1 MPESLPQSLS
11 RSLPGS
17 PPALVGEPL
26 LTVND
31 LHTYLATG
39 QGVVRAVDG
48 VSFTVGEAEILG
60 IVGESGSGKSVTAR
74 AILGLI
80 QPPGEITRGVVVFD
94 GLDLRQ
100 AGDDALNNIRGKR
113 IALVPQDASLALNP
127 VLRVG
132 EQMDEILARHFR
144 LSARERRHKCVEALR
159 RMGLADPQRVMNAYS
174 AQLSGGMKQRV
185 GIAMA
190 LVCDPELLI
199 ADDPTSAVDVTIQA
213 QILYEFRAL
222 TDRLGLAVL
231 FISHDL
237 RVVSTL
243 CSRIVVLYGGQV
255 AEVGTVDD
263 LLAHPHHPYTS
274 ALLKCSPNVAIRVNP
289 LPMVPGASPDN
300 LQALPGCRF
309 EPRCPRALARCAVE
323 APPLSGNGQRAACW
337 NPLT

>member
-1 MPESLPQSLS
+1 MSTLLS
-11 RSLPGS
+11 VDDLSVDFIIDGTAV
-17 PPALVGEPL
+17 PAL
-26 LTVND
+26 D
-31 LHTYLATG
+31 
-39 QGVVRAVDG
+39 R
-48 VSFTVGEAEILG
+48 VSFSVGRGERLG
-60 IVGESGSGKSVTAR
+60 LVGESGSGKSVTAR

-80 QPPGEITRGVVVFD
+80 QPPGQVTRGVVVFD
-94 GLDLRQ
+94 GIDLRQ
-100 AGDDALNNIRGKR
+100 AGDYALNNIRGKR
-113 IALVPQDASLALNP
+113 IALIPQDASLALNP

-144 LSARERRHKCVEALR
+144 LSAGERRRKCAETLQ
-159 RMGLADPQRVMNAYS
+159 RMGLPDPERVMNAY
-174 AQLSGGMKQRV
+174 ATQLSGGMKQRV

-213 QILYEFRAL
+213 QILYEFQAL

-243 CSRIVVLYGGQV
+243 CSRIVVLYAGQV
-255 AEVGTVDD
+255 AEVGSVDD

-274 ALLKCSPNVAIRVNP
+274 ALLKCSPNVAVRVNP
-289 LPMVPGASPDN
+289 LPMVPGATPDS
-300 LQALPGCRF
+300 LLALPGCRF

-323 APPLSGNGQRAACW
+323 APTLSGNGQRAACW
-337 NPLT
+337 NPLP

>member
-1 MPESLPQSLS
+1 MSALLSLHDLS
-11 RSLPGS
+11 VDFIIDGM
-17 PPALVGEPL
+17 A
-26 LTVND
+26 
-31 LHTYLATG
+31 
-39 QGVVRAVDG
+39 VRALDR
-48 VSFTVGEAEILG
+48 VSFSVGRGERLG
-60 IVGESGSGKSVTAR
+60 LVGESGSGKSVTAR

-80 QPPGEITRGVVVFD
+80 QPPGRVTRGVVLFD
-94 GLDLRQ
+94 GIDLRQ
-100 AGDDALNNIRGKR
+100 AGDYALNRIRGKR
-113 IALVPQDASLALNP
+113 IALIPQDASLALNP

-144 LSARERRHKCVEALR
+144 LSASERRRKCVETLQ
-159 RMGLADPQRVMNAYS
+159 RMGLADPERVMNAYGT
-174 AQLSGGMKQRV
+174 QLSGGMKQRV

-213 QILYEFRAL
+213 QILYEFQTL

-243 CSRIVVLYGGQV
+243 CSRIVVLYAGQV

-274 ALLKCSPNVAIRVNP
+274 ALLKCSPNVAVRVNP
-289 LPMVPGASPDN
+289 LPMVPGASPDS

-309 EPRCPRALARCAVE
+309 EPRCPRALDRCAVE
-323 APPLSGNGQRAACW
+323 PPALTGNGQRAACW

>member
-1 MPESLPQSLS
+1 MSPLLS
-11 RSLPGS
+11 VHDLSVNFVIDGTAV
-17 PPALVGEPL
+17 PAL
-26 LTVND
+26 D
-31 LHTYLATG
+31 
-39 QGVVRAVDG
+39 R
-48 VSFTVGEAEILG
+48 VSFSVGRGERLG
-60 IVGESGSGKSVTAR
+60 LVGESGSGKSITAR

-80 QPPGEITRGVVVFD
+80 QPPGHVTRGVVVFD
-94 GLDLRQ
+94 GIDLRQ
-100 AGDDALNNIRGKR
+100 AGDYALNHIRGKR
-113 IALVPQDASLALNP
+113 IALIPQDASLALNP

-144 LSARERRHKCVEALR
+144 LSAGERRRKCVETLE
-159 RMGLADPQRVMNAYS
+159 RMGLADPARVMNAYGT
-174 AQLSGGMKQRV
+174 QLSGGMKQRV

-213 QILYEFRAL
+213 QILYEFQAL

-243 CSRIVVLYGGQV
+243 CSRIVVLYAGQV

-274 ALLKCSPNVAIRVNP
+274 ALLKCSPNVAVRVNP

-300 LQALPGCRF
+300 LRVLQGCRF

-323 APPLSGNGQRAACW
+323 APQLTGNGQRAACW
-337 NPLT
+337 NPLP